1 MVKTAI
7 KDQITPSPQEAS
19 SFAASPLLA
28 IRYNITMLNIYI
40 YNGRGSFDTSVKL
53 IVLHQIWS
61 VRSNLI

>member
-40 YNGRGSFDTSVKL
+40 YIMGGDHLTPV
-53 IVLHQIWS
+53 
-61 VRSNLI
+61 SN